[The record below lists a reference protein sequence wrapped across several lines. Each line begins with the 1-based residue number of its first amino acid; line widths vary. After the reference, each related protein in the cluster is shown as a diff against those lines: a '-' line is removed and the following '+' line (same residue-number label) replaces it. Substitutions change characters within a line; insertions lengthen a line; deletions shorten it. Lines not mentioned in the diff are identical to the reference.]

1 MWVAWAALT
10 LASVLVP
17 EAFADEWDLPVQK
30 SPILVTCDNLKQTES
45 TECKDICKEYGK
57 NNPGREQYCTHLT
70 TCDGRNV
77 PECDDKECP
86 GKAVCNDIK
95 ECETDQD
102 CEELGNIFTTGVA
115 KRKCEEKEKE
125 AEGGK
130 RCWFDG
136 TIHPAQG
143 GSR

>member
-1 MWVAWAALT
+1 MKVAWAALT

-17 EAFADEWDLPVQK
+17 EAFARLQVQK
-30 SPILVTCDNLKQTES
+30 SPILVTCDNLKNGDS
-45 TECKDICKEYGK
+45 TECEDKCKEYGK

-70 TCDGRNV
+70 QCDGRNV
-77 PECDDKECP
+77 PECDGKECP
-86 GKAVCNDIK
+86 GKAVCNDMK

-102 CEELGNIFTTGVA
+102 CVDLGNIFTTGLA
-115 KRKCEEKEKE
+115 KRKCEEKDKE
-125 AEGGK
+125 K

-136 TIHPAQG
+136 KIHPAQG